1 VIPARVGSLEVPV
14 GRKGGSYS
22 FEKRRKELEKKKKKQ
37 EKRERLRARKVDMEE
52 DDPQQ
57 LEDAPEDDTSEE
69 SGV

>member
-1 VIPARVGSLEVPV
+1 V

-37 EKRERLRARKVDMEE
+37 EKRERLRARRAGMED

-57 LEDAPEDDTSEE
+57 LEDAPEGETSEE